1 MIATQLAWC
10 YLVQHVCAFAAIF
23 LLLWRIRWVEGR
35 QRKEAALVAQLKA
48 QVDAFAAKIE
58 TRTQRVLDRL
68 DELHELG
75 GKAWDGIEDHEAFV
89 RELRGEDE

>member
-35 QRKEAALVAQLKA
+35 QRKEAALVAQVVGA
-48 QVDAFAAKIE
+48 
-58 TRTQRVLDRL
+58 
-68 DELHELG
+68 
-75 GKAWDGIEDHEAFV
+75 
-89 RELRGEDE
+89 